1 MPVKEAVIVLYN
13 VYLVSVKLYH

>member
-13 VYLVSVKLYH
+13 INLVSVKLYH